1 MLNSISFKKAARTNY
16 NILLVDDDPHMLDV
30 THEILAD
37 EGYHITT
44 AMSGEAAIEALNT
57 KDFDLVITDLN
68 MGQVNGISVLKKAK
82 ELKPETMVII
92 TTASSDVAYTIEAL
106 RLNANDYI
114 LKPFKLIDLLHRVSL
129 CFEKS
134 LSLGLHHSKHIRIA

>member
-1 MLNSISFKKAARTNY
+1 MLNSCSLKKPKQGKY

-30 THEILAD
+30 THEILTD

-44 AMSGEAAIEALNT
+44 ATSGESAIEALTT

-68 MGQVNGISVLKKAK
+68 MGQINGISVLKKAK
-82 ELKPETMVII
+82 ELKPEIMVII
-92 TTASSDVAYTIEAL
+92 TTACSDAAYVIEAL
-106 RLNANDYI
+106 RFDANDYI
-114 LKPFKLIDLLHRVSL
+114 LKPFKLDDLLHRVSL

-134 LSLGLHHSKHIRIA
+134 FSLGFHHTRHIKIA

>member
-1 MLNSISFKKAARTNY
+1 MLNSSSLKKTARRNY

-44 AMSGEAAIEALNT
+44 ATSGEAAIEALKT
-57 KDFDLVITDLN
+57 RDFDLVITDLN
-68 MGQVNGISVLKKAK
+68 MGQINGISVLQEAK
-82 ELKPETMVII
+82 DSKPEIMVII
-92 TTASSDVAYTIEAL
+92 TTACSDAAYVIEAL

-114 LKPFKLIDLLHRVSL
+114 LKPFKLDDLLHRVSL

-134 LSLGLHHSKHIRIA
+134 FSLGFHHTRHIKIA